1 MKIGSVDSK
10 PSSAPVANERKAPAS
25 TAGQSAEPS
34 THVELST
41 AATQLGTDA
50 ADGSFDSDKVKRIA
64 QAIKDGQYVVHPE
77 AIADKL
83 IANAQ
88 ELLGKTSN

>member
-10 PSSAPVANERKAPAS
+10 PSSAPVAGERKTAAAPKNQ
-25 TAGQSAEPS
+25 GAEAS
-34 THVELST
+34 THVELSS
-41 AATQLGTDA
+41 AATGLGTEA
-50 ADGSFDSDKVKRIA
+50 ADGSFDSQKVKRIA
-64 QAIKDGQYVVHPE
+64 QAIQDGQYVVHPE

-88 ELLGKTSN
+88 ELLGKKSS